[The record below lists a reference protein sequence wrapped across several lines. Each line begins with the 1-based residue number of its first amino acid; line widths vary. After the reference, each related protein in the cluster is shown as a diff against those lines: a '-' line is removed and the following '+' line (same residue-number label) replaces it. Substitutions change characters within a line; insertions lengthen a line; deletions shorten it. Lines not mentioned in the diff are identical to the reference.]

1 MKTQR
6 GLTLVELLVT
16 LAIAGVLLGMAA
28 PSFTEFIAQRTLTTA
43 ANDFVLGVML
53 ARSESVRRGQSVSV
67 QAVDAGD
74 SDNEWGRGWCVVVGN
89 GGNCTNALRRFAALD
104 ENAFDAGG
112 NLNNVATLTFNSRG
126 MLMGGLGGN
135 PNIDRLTLCN
145 EDFTHGRQAVV
156 SAIGRVDIGDFVC
169 P

>member
-1 MKTQR
+1 MKIKR
-6 GLTLVELLVT
+6 GLTLIELLVT

-28 PSFTEFIAQRTLTTA
+28 PSFTEFIAQRSLTTA
-43 ANDFVLGVML
+43 VNNFVLGVML

-67 QAVDAGD
+67 QAVNAGD
-74 SDNEWGRGWCVVVGN
+74 SDNEWGQGWCVVVGN
-89 GGNCTNALRRFAALD
+89 GGDCTNALRNFAALD
-104 ENAFDAGG
+104 ESVFDAGG

-145 EDFTHGRQAVV
+145 AELTHGRQAMV